1 MTSKNIE
8 PPWKRW
14 LDRLLVLDVFLVL
27 GGAVWFAVAVIADGQ
42 GFTAPMQQFQR
53 LWDPLF
59 TPAIGA
65 THGSRTD
72 QRPLELVAAS
82 NAAGSSEKRQL
93 KSNAA

>member
-59 TPAIGA
+59 TPAIG
-65 THGSRTD
+65 
-72 QRPLELVAAS
+72 LLMAAALINGLWS
-82 NAAGSSEKRQL
+82 WWLRRMQQAAQKNDS
-93 KSNAA
+93 

>member
-8 PPWKRW
+8 PSWKRW
-14 LDRLLVLDVFLVL
+14 LDRLLVTDVFLVL

-59 TPAIGA
+59 TPAIGLLMA
-65 THGSRTD
+65 AALINGLWSWW
-72 QRPLELVAAS
+72 QRRMLQAAHKNDS
-82 NAAGSSEKRQL
+82 
-93 KSNAA
+93 

>member
-59 TPAIGA
+59 TPAIGLLMA
-65 THGSRTD
+65 AALINGLWSWW
-72 QRPLELVAAS
+72 QRQMQQAAQKNDS
-82 NAAGSSEKRQL
+82 
-93 KSNAA
+93 

>member
-1 MTSKNIE
+1 MKPKNIE

-59 TPAIGA
+59 TPAIGLLMA
-65 THGSRTD
+65 AALINGLWSWW
-72 QRPLELVAAS
+72 QRRMQRAAQKNDS
-82 NAAGSSEKRQL
+82 
-93 KSNAA
+93 

>member
-27 GGAVWFAVAVIADGQ
+27 GGAVWFAGAVIADGQ
-42 GFTAPMQQFQR
+42 GLTAPMQQFQR

-59 TPAIGA
+59 TPAIGLLMA
-65 THGSRTD
+65 AALINGLWSWW
-72 QRPLELVAAS
+72 QRRMLQANQKNDS
-82 NAAGSSEKRQL
+82 
-93 KSNAA
+93 

>member
-1 MTSKNIE
+1 MKPKNIE

-59 TPAIGA
+59 TPAIG
-65 THGSRTD
+65 
-72 QRPLELVAAS
+72 LLMAAALINGLWS
-82 NAAGSSEKRQL
+82 WWLRRMQQAAQKNDS
-93 KSNAA
+93 

>member
-1 MTSKNIE
+1 MKPKNIE

-59 TPAIGA
+59 TPAIGLLMAAALINGLWSWWQRRMQQA
-65 THGSRTD
+65 TQKND
-72 QRPLELVAAS
+72 
-82 NAAGSSEKRQL
+82 N
-93 KSNAA
+93 

>member
-1 MTSKNIE
+1 MKPKNIE

-59 TPAIGA
+59 TPAIGLLMAAALINGLWSWWQRRMQQA
-65 THGSRTD
+65 TQNND
-72 QRPLELVAAS
+72 
-82 NAAGSSEKRQL
+82 N
-93 KSNAA
+93 

>member
-14 LDRLLVLDVFLVL
+14 LDRLLVTDVFLVL

-59 TPAIGA
+59 TPAIGLLMA
-65 THGSRTD
+65 AALINGLWSWWQRRMRQAVQKTD
-72 QRPLELVAAS
+72 I
-82 NAAGSSEKRQL
+82 
-93 KSNAA
+93 

>member
-1 MTSKNIE
+1 MC
-8 PPWKRW
+8 
-14 LDRLLVLDVFLVL
+14 FLVL

-42 GFTAPMQQFQR
+42 GLKAPMQQFQR

-59 TPAIGA
+59 TPAIGLLMA
-65 THGSRTD
+65 AALINGL
-72 QRPLELVAAS
+72 LELVAAS

>member
-1 MTSKNIE
+1 MKPKNIE

-59 TPAIGA
+59 TPAIGILMA
-65 THGSRTD
+65 AALINGLWSWW
-72 QRPLELVAAS
+72 QRRMQRAAQKNDS
-82 NAAGSSEKRQL
+82 
-93 KSNAA
+93 